1 MIEIKIIPGVTDLS
15 QFPAEILKDMIDASA
30 GTVNQMTETIVETM
44 KEVSEVMAEVEEIK
58 EAQKVLIAERNRMKA
73 ELSRRGKMELMA
85 KLVTEHN
92 KEYRHEPGGHISK
105 PIEAGEKDGDF
116 YVRVPLPACNHNWT
130 FAAWEWATTFC
141 RKNRCF
147 YPTHEPWQDCRYI
160 YLKMGSPL
168 EG

>member
-15 QFPAEILKDMIDASA
+15 QFPDEILKIMIDASA
-30 GTVNQMTETIVETM
+30 GTVNQMTESIVETM
-44 KEVSEVMAEVEEIK
+44 KEVEEIK
-58 EAQKVLIAERNRMKA
+58 EAQKVQIAERNRMKA
-73 ELSRRGKMELMA
+73 ELRRREKMELMA

-92 KEYRHEPGGHISK
+92 KEYCHEPGGHISK
-105 PIEAGEKDGDF
+105 PIEASEKDGAF
-116 YVRVPLPACNHNWT
+116 YVRVPLPVCNPNWT
-130 FAAWEWATTFC
+130 FMAWEWATTFC